1 MKLDNIIYEKYKR
14 CLKSV
19 RFSKVRTDC
28 ILFIIRN
35 YNKTK
40 LLAKRNCT
48 KAKTQREKSGWLAGI
63 ICMQT
68 PHYVH
73 SFLAID

>member
-1 MKLDNIIYEKYKR
+1 MDIPKYLGLFR
-14 CLKSV
+14 DINPNLGLGISN
-19 RFSKVRTDC
+19 RA
-28 ILFIIRN
+28 FIIKY
-35 YNKTK
+35 YNKVK